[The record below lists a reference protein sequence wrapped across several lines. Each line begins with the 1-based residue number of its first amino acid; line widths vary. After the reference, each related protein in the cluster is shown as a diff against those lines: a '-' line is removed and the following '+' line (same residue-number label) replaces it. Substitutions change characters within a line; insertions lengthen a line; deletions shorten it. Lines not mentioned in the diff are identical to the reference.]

1 MRVSNCILKCLRSA
15 GVQQVFGIPAGTVSP
30 IYDAL
35 NDEDI
40 KPIVTKNEAG
50 AAYMAS
56 RYSSTSGKL
65 GVCVVAGAVGINNM
79 INGIADAARAK
90 APVLIISGYVNR
102 WQIGK
107 GALQEL
113 DTKDIL
119 KPITKYSETILN
131 EKEVIET
138 LKKAISIALTPPQ
151 GPVHISIP
159 LDVQLMECVENY
171 CWDFINP
178 SDNIIEADYE
188 QIKEA
193 ASIINNSRNGIIMAG
208 KGCRKIGDKV
218 IELSKHLNWPIITT
232 PEGKGVIPSTYSL
245 NYGNYGYSNT
255 DAATNIAYSKD
266 VDCLLIL
273 GTSLGEAST
282 CNFNKKLVENKKVI
296 HVDWDA
302 KELGKVFEED
312 VKILGDLRHVLPEL
326 IKITTKSSSV
336 PKERPELNAPYVNNH
351 TGLSLRLFLDRVT
364 ELLPNNTM
372 YLSDMGEFMNFV
384 FKYLNIP
391 EGGNFEVNLNYAA
404 MGSGIAG
411 AVGAYIAEGN
421 KPVAVFSGD
430 GSFFMNG
437 SEILTAKEYNI
448 PVIYIIINNSML
460 AYVEH
465 GHKFLYGRGLDR
477 FKQQRISIA
486 DVMNASGVKAMSISD
501 IKDLYKITEFTS
513 NLNGPC
519 VIELITDGTEPAPI
533 MDRLKS
539 LKNE

>member
-1 MRVSNCILKCLRSA
+1 MRISNSILKCLKA
-15 GVQQVFGIPAGTVSP
+15 AEVQQVFGLPAGTVSP
-30 IYDAL
+30 IYDAM

-40 KPIVTKNEAG
+40 KLIVTKNEAG
-50 AAYMAS
+50 AAYMAA
-56 RYSSTSGKL
+56 RYASLSGKL

-79 INGIADAARAK
+79 INGIADASRAK

-119 KPITKYSETILN
+119 KPITKHSETILDEN
-131 EKEVIET
+131 QVIES
-138 LKKAISIALTPPQ
+138 LKKAINIALTPPQ

-159 LDVQLMECVENY
+159 LDVQLMECKEEFN
-171 CWDFINP
+171 WDFINP
-178 SDNIIEADYE
+178 SDNIIEANIED
-188 QIKEA
+188 IKEA
-193 ASIINNSRNGIIMAG
+193 ASAINNSKHGIIMVG
-208 KGCRKIGDKV
+208 KGCRKVGDKV

-232 PEGKGVIPSTYSL
+232 PEGKGVVPSTYNL
-245 NYGNYGYSNT
+245 NYGNFGYSST
-255 DAATNIAYSKD
+255 DAAINLAYSKE

-282 CNFNKKLVENKKVI
+282 CNFNEKLVEGKKAI

-302 KELGKVFEED
+302 KELGKVFNED
-312 VKILGDLRHVLPEL
+312 IKILGDLRHVLPEL
-326 IKITTKSSSV
+326 IKNTNKSTEL
-336 PKERPELNAPYVNNH
+336 PMPRPELNAPYVNNH
-351 TGLSLRLFLDRVT
+351 TGVSLRVFLDKVT
-364 ELLPNNTM
+364 ELLPNNTL
-372 YLSDMGEFMNFV
+372 YLSDLGEFMNFV

-411 AVGAYIAEGN
+411 AAGAYLAEGN
-421 KPVAVFSGD
+421 RPVAVFSGD

-437 SEILTAKEYNI
+437 TEILTAKENNI
-448 PVIYIIINNSML
+448 PVIYFIINNSML
-460 AYVEH
+460 AYVDH
-465 GHKFLYGRGLDR
+465 GHKFLYGRSLEE

-486 DVMNASGVKAMSISD
+486 EVMSAAGVKAMSISD
-501 IKDLYKITEFTS
+501 VKDLDKIKEFTA
-513 NLNGPC
+513 NLNEPC